1 MECNYRKIWDLY
13 IGKELVAMLKAQGIR
28 KCKPERSTTI

>member
-1 MECNYRKIWDLY
+1 MGFLY
-13 IGKELVAMLKAQGIR
+13 IGKVLVAMLKAQGIR